1 MSAAWRYRRT
11 VRPGAGALLLAVL
24 LVGCATDRPFERD
37 RSAAA
42 AYNVQL
48 GYGYMSQGQ
57 YERAL
62 AKFKKAIEQSPRDA
76 EAHAGLGQLYGRLQ
90 QDRQARHHFE
100 QALDYSK
107 DDPAIQNTFGA
118 YLCTEGEFEAAERYF
133 LAAARDPDYGTPAY
147 AYANAGIC
155 AADAGQPQHAEAL
168 LREALQINPLLAS
181 ALWEMAK
188 VHLTLGEPAVAEA
201 YLRRYRSVAVDSPQV
216 RELARDIAQAAT
228 NAGPAR
234 DEMEP

>member
-1 MSAAWRYRRT
+1 MSAGWCSRGT
-11 VRPGAGALLLAVL
+11 VWPAAGILLAML
-24 LVGCATDRPFERD
+24 LAGCATDRPFESD

-62 AKFKKAIEQSPRDA
+62 AKFKKALEQSPRDA

-100 QALDYSK
+100 QALSYSK
-107 DDPAIQNTFGA
+107 DDPAIRNSFGA
-118 YLCTEGEFEAAERYF
+118 YLCTEGEFDTAERYF

-155 AADAGQPQHAEAL
+155 AADAGQPRQAEAL
-168 LREALQINPLLAS
+168 LREALQIDPLLPS

-188 VHLTLGEPAVAEA
+188 VHLTLDEPAVAEA
-201 YLRRYRSVAVDSPQV
+201 YLRRYRSVAPDSAQV
-216 RELARDIAQAAT
+216 RELASDIAQAAID
-228 NAGPAR
+228 AAPAE
-234 DEMEP
+234 DGTEP